1 MNRLY
6 TTDTKAINHIL
17 MNSHI
22 YQKPEV
28 ARYNMSRTLGNGLLV
43 VEGDKHRHQVHLWLS
58 HLQEFVSGFDG
69 GSFSGR

>member
-17 MNSHI
+17 TNNNI

-28 ARYNMSRTLGNGLLV
+28 AKYNLSRTLGNGILV
-43 VEGDKHRHQVHLWLS
+43 VEGDKHRQQVHPLLPEIC
-58 HLQEFVSGFDG
+58 LRFYG
-69 GSFSGR
+69 